1 MDISISVPNSVA
13 EQLAAEWQDISQHA
27 LEALAGEA
35 YRTGI
40 LTASEVQNM
49 LNLPSRWAVDEFFKQ
64 HHIYENYTESD
75 LKQDINAIRQLSSK

>member
-1 MDISISVPNSVA
+1 MDISISVPSNVA
-13 EQLAAEWQDISQHA
+13 EQLAAEWQDIPRHT

-49 LNLPSRWAVDEFFKQ
+49 LNLSSRWAVDEFFKQ
-64 HHIYENYTESD
+64 HHIYENYTEAD
-75 LKQDINAIRQLSSK
+75 LQQDINVIRQLS